1 MIRNHF
7 KVFFTRPE
15 ILLAIAIILVSGL
28 ITYAW
33 NVRIYGLYQK
43 NSQMDGN
50 TIFILSHVVGNG
62 IMLFL
67 APFVSAMPA
76 YVFQNNKPQKNW
88 LMAIDSAVYGGLIF
102 VIAYSVS
109 YVICI
114 VMGGIHVSTDIGYLL
129 TAGLFPGVFHVSPY
143 LYSLCFIIHSFI
155 FGCVYG
161 VFGLSL
167 LSITQNDGLA
177 LSLTIASYYL
187 PVCFVGIFAR
197 IPFLSDVIPLFTFE
211 VAYFSVRPV
220 VRFGQLAVI
229 MVISII
235 LLVLVKKKRQQTL
248 LEAVQ
253 ESELD

>member
-1 MIRNHF
+1 MIRKHF
-7 KVFFTRPE
+7 KVFCTRPE
-15 ILLAIAIILVSGL
+15 ILFAIAIIFVSGL

-33 NVRIYGLYQK
+33 NIRIYGLNQE

-50 TIFILSHVVGNG
+50 SIFILSHIVGNG
-62 IMLFL
+62 VILFL

-76 YVFQNNKPQKNW
+76 YVFQNHKPTNTW
-88 LMAIDSAVYGGLIF
+88 LMAIDSAVYGGFIF

-114 VMGGIHVSTDIGYLL
+114 VMGGINVGTDIGYLL
-129 TAGLFPGVFHVSPY
+129 TAGLFPSLFHVSPY
-143 LYSLCFIIHSFI
+143 LFSLFFIIHSFI

-187 PVCFVGIFAR
+187 PVCFAGIFAR

-220 VRFGQLAVI
+220 ERVAQLAVI
-229 MVISII
+229 LMISII
-235 LLVLVKKKRQQTL
+235 LLVIVKKRGHRTP

-253 ESELD
+253 DSELD